1 MCAEAGSYL
10 SARGGTYVSFWLPA
24 GLFVAVLL
32 LNPGRAWPVLSLAV
46 LPANLA
52 FDFFHDAKPNLV
64 VILLFYFANVAQSV
78 LGAWLVRRFVAEKPS
93 LASLKEFVGLIF
105 LSGVCTTM
113 LGAAIGAGTLV
124 AFGMSQSFAQSWK
137 VWWGSC
143 AMAVLVL
150 TPLILKWFASPPE
163 LKKLSFKR
171 SGEAVLLFG
180 GLVGLCWYLL
190 VPGGGINSP
199 KVSLLVFVLWAGL
212 RFGLRGAAAA
222 VFLLAVVMAYL
233 TTNYL
238 KGLSAAEI
246 VSGEYVFTLQVFVAV
261 AALVSMVP
269 AIILDERDRT
279 MLRLRDSEVR
289 FRSLTEAAFE
299 GIFVSENGRILD
311 ASDQGIKMFGYEREE
326 MIGKEIITLV
336 APGSRAMVAEAIRNR
351 SDAIYGHE
359 LVRKDGSTFFAE
371 AQSKNIRQGDRS
383 LRMTALRDITARKH
397 AEELIAKIE
406 AQLRS
411 EVKFNQLL
419 FDTSPAFIVAIGLDG
434 KTLMMN
440 RALLDALGYTT
451 AEIKGA
457 DYLTTFVPDED
468 RATLATIFWQII
480 NETKPTV
487 NENRIQSRSGRTFLV
502 EWHGRCVMHESGSQ
516 NFFVGVG
523 TNITERKRAEGLNE
537 SQRQVLEMI
546 ANGRPWRETLDALT
560 RVVEAQSP
568 EIFCSI
574 LLLDADGVHIRH
586 GAAPSLPAG
595 LIQAIDGSAIGP
607 CAGSCGTAAF
617 RREPVYVAD
626 IATDPLWADY
636 RQLALSH
643 GLRAC
648 WSTPIFDAQR
658 KVLGTFAI
666 YHRQPGWPDE
676 YSRRLVE
683 MATHTAAVCIG
694 KHRAEQENRESIA
707 REQQARIQYTF
718 QLIAAQEAER
728 KRIAAEIHDSLGQNL
743 LLVKNLA
750 QMALRDQNPAN
761 AYEQLTGINHL
772 AAQCVAEA
780 RQISRELHPYQ
791 LEHLGLKRALELLLE
806 NATQA
811 GVVKFDWKFDEPGG
825 NFSNADATNLY
836 RIVQESLNNIL
847 KHSRAQN
854 VRLRLERDIHDLQLT
869 IADDG
874 CGFVPENQAPGMGLK
889 NIAERVHMLGGTFKL
904 DSAPGRGTRIE
915 VIIPVADAID

>member
-1 MCAEAGSYL
+1 MTHSASSQVNGRTSFPLWCRALFFSLAYFACAAAGSYL

-32 LNPGRAWPVLSLAV
+32 LNPTREWLVLSLAV

-52 FDFFHDAKPNLV
+52 FDFFHDAHPNLV
-64 VILLFYFANVAQSV
+64 VILLFYSANVVQSL
-78 LGAWLVRRFVAEKPS
+78 LGAWLVRRFVVEKPS

-105 LSGVCTTM
+105 LSGVFSTM
-113 LGAAIGAGTLV
+113 VGAAIGAGTLV
-124 AFGMSQSFAQSWK
+124 AFGLSQSFGQSWK

-150 TPLILKWFASPPE
+150 TPLILKWFASPQE
-163 LKKLSFKR
+163 LKKLSFQR
-171 SGEAVLLFG
+171 SVEAALLFC
-180 GLVGLCWYLL
+180 GLVGLCWYFL

-199 KVSLLVFVLWAGL
+199 KVPLLIFVLWSGL
-212 RFGLRGAAAA
+212 RFGLHGASSS

-233 TTNYL
+233 TTYYL
-238 KGLSAAEI
+238 KGLSADEI

-261 AALVSMVP
+261 SALVGLVP
-269 AIILDERDRT
+269 AIILGERDRT
-279 MLRLRDSEVR
+279 MVRLRESEIR

-299 GIFVSENGRILD
+299 GVFISENGRILD
-311 ASDQGIKMFGYEREE
+311 ASDQGLKMFGYKREE
-326 MIGKEIITLV
+326 MIGREIISLV
-336 APGSRAMVAEAIRNR
+336 APGSRAIVAEAIRSR
-351 SDAIYGHE
+351 SDTIYGHE
-359 LVRKDGSTFFAE
+359 LVRKDGSTFVAE
-371 AQSKNIRQGDRS
+371 AQSKNIQQGDRS
-383 LRMTALRDITARKH
+383 LRMTALRDITERKL
-397 AEELIAKIE
+397 AEEL
-406 AQLRS
+406 
-411 EVKFNQLL
+411 
-419 FDTSPAFIVAIGLDG
+419 
-434 KTLMMN
+434 
-440 RALLDALGYTT
+440 
-451 AEIKGA
+451 
-457 DYLTTFVPDED
+457 
-468 RATLATIFWQII
+468 
-480 NETKPTV
+480 
-487 NENRIQSRSGRTFLV
+487 SRLQT
-502 EWHGRCVMHESGSQ
+502 
-516 NFFVGVG
+516 
-523 TNITERKRAEGLNE
+523 
-537 SQRQVLEMI
+537 QVLEMI
-546 ANGRPWRETLDALT
+546 ACGSPQRETLDTLL

-568 EIFCSI
+568 EILCSI

-586 GAAPSLPAG
+586 GAAPSLPAE

-617 RREPVYVAD
+617 RREPVYVTD

-636 RQLALSH
+636 KIIALRH

-666 YHRQPGWPDE
+666 YHRQPGLPDE
-676 YSRRLVE
+676 HSRRLVA

-694 KHRAEQENRESIA
+694 KHRAEQENRESIG

-750 QMALRDQNPAN
+750 QIALRDQNPAN
-761 AYEQLTGINHL
+761 TYEQLAGINHL
-772 AAQCVAEA
+772 AAQCIAEA

-806 NATQA
+806 NASQA
-811 GVVKFDWKFDEPGG
+811 GGVKFDWKFDEPGEH
-825 NFSNADATNLY
+825 FPSAAATNLY

-874 CGFVPENQAPGMGLK
+874 CGFAPESRALGMGLK

-904 DSAPGRGTRIE
+904 DSAPGRGTRLE
-915 VIIPVADAID
+915 VVIPVADAID